1 MKLYQVYR
9 WDHTDGPTVRF
20 YANKAEATRAAK
32 TFVKE
37 TDNDGEIEVS
47 VFELYTKKVGLI
59 FALNCIAATV
69 RTTAPHWLH
78 RMNQRKYL
86 PPSLKTSITIEVSD
100 AAGFY

>member
-9 WDHTDGPTVRF
+9 RDHTDGPTVRF

-47 VFELYTKKVGLI
+47 VFKLPTKKVDLI
-59 FALNCIAATV
+59 YALNCIEATDAHYSATLV
-69 RTTAPHWLH
+69 ASYDSEEAP
-78 RMNQRKYL
+78 L
-86 PPSLKTSITIEVSD
+86 PIFENFYSD
-100 AAGFY
+100 GGE

>member
-37 TDNDGEIEVS
+37 TNNDTAIEVS
-47 VFELYTKKVGLI
+47 VFKLPTKKVDLI
-59 FALNCIAATV
+59 YALNCIEATHAHYSATLV
-69 RTTAPHWLH
+69 AS
-78 RMNQRKYL
+78 YDSEEV
-86 PPSLKTSITIEVSD
+86 PPPIFEN
-100 AAGFY
+100 FYND